1 MRRLPAETVSVS
13 SVPRVSSV
21 SVPDDSSL
29 LTTGVS
35 PVASADLDIY
45 KQAYRDGFD
54 DGLADGRRAGRAEV
68 EVIEVRL
75 REALAA
81 AGANEQRWKTALA
94 ELSKAFETARA
105 RERAAAEEVAI
116 EIAFAALCRL
126 LGDAQVERRL
136 IPGLCRTLLEESRL
150 AASARLHLA
159 PEDVPS
165 DSAHLSGVEV
175 VPDPQLSRGRC
186 VVRTDQGDIE
196 SSIESRLSDIQ
207 ETLLAVLRKE
217 RTP

>member
-68 EVIEVRL
+68 EVIEAQL

-105 RERAAAEEVAI
+105 RERAA
-116 EIAFAALCRL
+116 
-126 LGDAQVERRL
+126 
-136 IPGLCRTLLEESRL
+136 
-150 AASARLHLA
+150 
-159 PEDVPS
+159 
-165 DSAHLSGVEV
+165 
-175 VPDPQLSRGRC
+175 
-186 VVRTDQGDIE
+186 
-196 SSIESRLSDIQ
+196 
-207 ETLLAVLRKE
+207 
-217 RTP
+217 